1 MYTLAEKGAWVKD
14 TAIVHKYNGG
24 FDLMVEDLNGFLG
37 CRAIHVPCIY
47 LLQNAMADIL
57 EG

>member
-1 MYTLAEKGAWVKD
+1 MYTLAEKGAWIKD
-14 TAIVHKYNGG
+14 TAI
-24 FDLMVEDLNGFLG
+24 LG